1 MASENGN
8 ENNPPVRKKSEKE
21 TKEYLLLNYPQ
32 DIRKNL
38 KDVQL
43 PEDLEKQRSKE
54 DNFV

>member
-1 MASENGN
+1 MASEN
-8 ENNPPVRKKSEKE
+8 ENKSNPPVRKKSEKE
-21 TKEYLLLNYPQ
+21 TKEYLLLNYPK

-54 DNFV
+54 DFV